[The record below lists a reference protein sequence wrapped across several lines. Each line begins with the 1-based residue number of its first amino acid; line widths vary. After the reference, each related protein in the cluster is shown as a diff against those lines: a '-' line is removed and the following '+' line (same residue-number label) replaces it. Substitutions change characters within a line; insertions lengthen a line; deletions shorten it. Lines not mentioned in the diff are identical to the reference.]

1 MKYLYGCILLGLL
14 TSCDYFKQEET
25 QTPIARVN
33 QSFLYKSDLEKLFS
47 DASQKEDSAQ
57 LVNSYINRW
66 ATQQLL
72 IDQAKIN
79 LTQEQLSEFEHLVNQ
94 YRTDL
99 YTQAYKNNIVSM
111 QLDST
116 VSTQDMLSF
125 YESNKENFRLNDV
138 LLKMRYI
145 EVAPNYSSLSSI
157 SEKLK
162 RFSKEDQNTLL
173 DMSIQF
179 KSSNLNDSTWI
190 KRDNLLE
197 KLPVLASQTQVL
209 KKSNFAQL
217 QDSLGVYLIKIEDLL
232 DRNDVAPLPY
242 VEPTII
248 QIILNQRKQELIK
261 KLETDITKDA
271 IKNKTFEIYPQQ

>member
-1 MKYLYGCILLGLL
+1 MKNLHWFFFLLLLG
-14 TSCDYFKQEET
+14 SCDYFKQEET

-33 QSFLYKSDLEKLFS
+33 QSFLYQSDLKKLFS
-47 DASQKEDSAQ
+47 DASQKDDSAQ

-116 VSTQDMLSF
+116 VSTQDMLNF

-162 RFSKEDQNTLL
+162 RFSKEDQNILL

-197 KLPVLASQTQVL
+197 KLPVLASQSQVL

-232 DRNDVAPLPY
+232 DRNDVAPLTY
-242 VEPTII
+242 VEPTIL